1 MIEKRFSFW
10 KIFWPTF
17 TAIIIVSAIYALI
30 FFGIIGA
37 ILAGLNNEE
46 TDENSSK
53 TILHMTL
60 EGIIAEN
67 SSSKFNPSTFSIDK
81 KIGLSD
87 ILFGLEKAKSDPN
100 IKGLYIEFNGI
111 NCGISTAKEIR
122 RAIGKFQKTGKF
134 VVAYT
139 SGEMV
144 SQKQL
149 YVTSIVKENY
159 GFPGTMVE
167 FLGLG
172 TEPIFFK
179 NTLDL
184 LGVEMQVIRGRGN
197 DFKSAVEPFL
207 YTKMS
212 DSSRLQTTKLLQN
225 IWKELRCDISKDI
238 KTDTATLSKIANQAL
253 VASVEQAVKF
263 HFFKATKYKDE
274 ILNLLTKKV
283 NIESSN
289 DLDFLA
295 FEKYARKNFYNQQI
309 SNNLSKPNIAVILA
323 EGDISVDGDEL
334 TSNNVAKYIQE
345 ARLDKNIKTIVL
357 RINSPGGS
365 ALASDIIWREVVLA
379 NKVKK
384 VIVSMGD
391 VAASGGYY
399 IATAASKIF
408 AEPTTITGS
417 IGVFGIIPYTGKFF
431 EDKLGVTFDKI
442 KTNTHASLSLNHKLS
457 SEELLII
464 QKQVDIIYNDF
475 LTKVSEGR
483 KMNIARVHQ
492 YARGRV
498 WTGSDAK
505 KIGLIDELG
514 GLNDAITYAAKK
526 AKIEKVIPR
535 YWPEK
540 KLEPMEEILSQLEDL
555 NETNTLINGKN
566 STTKIPVNIQKY
578 YTELLKLEKIQG
590 IQMRMPFTLEIH

>member
-1 MIEKRFSFW
+1 MTEKRFSFW

-37 ILAGLNNEE
+37 IIAGIANEE
-46 TDENSSK
+46 SDENSSK

-60 EGIIAEN
+60 EGVIAEN
-67 SSSKFNPSTFSIDK
+67 SSSKFNPSTFSIEK

-111 NCGISTAKEIR
+111 DCGISSAKEIR
-122 RAIGKFQKTGKF
+122 RAIGQFQKSGKF

-139 SGEMV
+139 SGEMI

-172 TEPIFFK
+172 TEPMFFK

-184 LGVEMQVIRGRGN
+184 LGVEMQVIRGRSN

-212 DSSRLQTTKLLQN
+212 DSSRLQTSQLLQN
-225 IWKELRCDISKDI
+225 IWKELRCDIAKDI

-253 VASVEQAVKF
+253 VTSVEQAVKF
-263 HFFKATKYKDE
+263 HFFKASKYKDE
-274 ILNLLTKKV
+274 ILSILTKKV
-283 NIESSN
+283 NIESSD
-289 DLDFLA
+289 DLELLA

-309 SNNLSKPNIAVILA
+309 SNNLSKPNIAIILA
-323 EGDISVDGDEL
+323 EGGISVDGDEL

-357 RINSPGGS
+357 RVNSPGGS

-399 IATAASKIF
+399 ISTAASTIF

-431 EDKLGVTFDKI
+431 QDKLGITFDNI
-442 KTNTHASLSLNHKLS
+442 KTNNHASLSLNHKLS
-457 SEELLII
+457 PEELRII
-464 QKQVDIIYNDF
+464 QKQVDKIYTDF

-483 KMNIARVHQ
+483 KISISRVHQ

-505 KIGLIDELG
+505 KIGLVDELG
-514 GLNDAITYAAKK
+514 GLNDAIAYAAKK
-526 AKIEKVIPR
+526 AKIEKIIPR

-555 NETNTLINGKN
+555 KETSASFNEKN
-566 STTKIPVNIQKY
+566 NITKIPANIQKY
-578 YTELLKLEKIQG
+578 YAELLKLETMQG

>member
-17 TAIIIVSAIYALI
+17 TAIIVVSAIYALI

-37 ILAGLNNEE
+37 MLAGLSNEE
-46 TDENSSK
+46 ADENSSK

-60 EGIIAEN
+60 DGVISEN
-67 SSSKFNPSTFSIDK
+67 SSSKLNASTFSIEK

-100 IKGLYIEFNGI
+100 IKGLYIELKGI
-111 NCGISTAKEIR
+111 NCGISTAREIR
-122 RAIGKFQKTGKF
+122 RAIGDFQKSGKF
-134 VVAYT
+134 VIAYT
-139 SGEMV
+139 SGEMI

-149 YVTSIVKENY
+149 YLTSVVKENY
-159 GFPGTMVE
+159 GFPGTMVD

-172 TEPIFFK
+172 TEPMFFK

-184 LGVEMQVIRGRGN
+184 LGVEMQVIRGRSN

-212 DSSRLQTTKLLQN
+212 DSSRLQTTLLLKN
-225 IWKELRCDISKDI
+225 IWKEIRCEIANDIN
-238 KTDTATLSKIANQAL
+238 TDTATLSKIANNAL
-253 VASVEQAVKF
+253 VTSVEQAVKF
-263 HFFKATKYKDE
+263 RFFKASKYEDE
-274 ILNLLTKKV
+274 ILKILTRKV
-283 NIESSN
+283 NVETSD
-289 DLDFLA
+289 DLDLLA

-323 EGDISVDGDEL
+323 EGGISVDGDEL
-334 TSNNVAKYIQE
+334 TSDNVAKYIRE
-345 ARLDKNIKTIVL
+345 ARLDNNIKTIVL
-357 RINSPGGS
+357 RVNSPGGS

-379 NKVKK
+379 NKSKK

-431 EDKLGVTFDKI
+431 QDKLGITFDKI
-442 KTNTHASLSLNHKLS
+442 TTNKHASLSLNQKLS
-457 SEELLII
+457 PEELILI
-464 QKQVDIIYNDF
+464 QKQVDKIYTDF
-475 LTKVSEGR
+475 IRKVSDGR
-483 KMNIARVHQ
+483 KMSPESVHR

-498 WTGSDAK
+498 WTGIDAK
-505 KIGLIDELG
+505 KIGLVDELG
-514 GLNDAITYAAKK
+514 GLNDAIAYAAKQ
-526 AKIEKVIPR
+526 AKINKVIPR

-540 KLEPMEEILSQLEDL
+540 KLEPIEEILDQLEDL
-555 NETNTLINGKN
+555 KENKTSAKTV
-566 STTKIPVNIQKY
+566 TTKIPASIQKY
-578 YTELLKLEKIQG
+578 YTELLKLENMQG
-590 IQMRMPFTLEIH
+590 IQMRMPFNLEIH

>member
-1 MIEKRFSFW
+1 MTEKKLSFW

-17 TAIIIVSAIYALI
+17 TAVIIVSAIYALI

-37 ILAGLNNEE
+37 IIAGVANEE
-46 TDENSSK
+46 SNENSSK

-60 EGIIAEN
+60 EGVITEN
-67 SSSKFNPSTFSIDK
+67 SSSKFNPSTFSIEK

-111 NCGISTAKEIR
+111 NCGISSAKEIR
-122 RAIGKFQKTGKF
+122 RAIGQFQKSGKF

-139 SGEMV
+139 SGEMI

-172 TEPIFFK
+172 TEPMFFK

-184 LGVEMQVIRGRGN
+184 LGLEMQVIRGRSN

-212 DSSRLQTTKLLQN
+212 DSSRLQTSQLLQN
-225 IWKELRCDISKDI
+225 IWKELRCDIAKDI

-253 VASVEQAVKF
+253 VTSVEQAVKF
-263 HFFKATKYKDE
+263 HFFKASKYKDE
-274 ILNLLTKKV
+274 ILSILTKKV
-283 NIESSN
+283 NIESSD
-289 DLDFLA
+289 DLELLA

-309 SNNLSKPNIAVILA
+309 SNNLSKPNIAIILA
-323 EGDISVDGDEL
+323 EGGISVDGDEL

-357 RINSPGGS
+357 RVNSPGGS

-399 IATAASKIF
+399 ISTAASTIF

-431 EDKLGVTFDKI
+431 QDKLGITFDNI
-442 KTNTHASLSLNHKLS
+442 KTNNHASLSLNHKLS
-457 SEELLII
+457 PEELRII
-464 QKQVDIIYNDF
+464 QKQVDKIYTDF

-483 KMNIARVHQ
+483 KISISRVHQ

-505 KIGLIDELG
+505 KIGLVDELG
-514 GLNDAITYAAKK
+514 GLNDAIAYAAKK
-526 AKIEKVIPR
+526 AKIEKIIPR

-555 NETNTLINGKN
+555 KETSASFNEKN
-566 STTKIPVNIQKY
+566 NTTKIPANIQKY
-578 YTELLKLEKIQG
+578 YAELLKLETMQG

>member
-1 MIEKRFSFW
+1 MTEKRFSFW

-17 TAIIIVSAIYALI
+17 TAIIIASAIYALI

-37 ILAGLNNEE
+37 IVASISNKE
-46 TDENSSK
+46 TEDNSPK

-60 EGIIAEN
+60 DGVIAEN
-67 SSSKFNPSTFSIDK
+67 SSSKFNPSSLSIEK

-122 RAIGKFQKTGKF
+122 KAIGQFQKSGKF

-139 SGEMV
+139 SGEMI

-149 YVTSIVKENY
+149 YVTSIVKESY

-172 TEPIFFK
+172 TEPMFFK

-184 LGVEMQVIRGRGN
+184 LGVEMQVIRGRSN

-212 DSSRLQTTKLLQN
+212 DSSRLQTSQLLQN
-225 IWKELRCDISKDI
+225 IWKELRCDIAKDI
-238 KTDTATLSKIANQAL
+238 KIDTATLSKIANQAL
-253 VASVEQAVKF
+253 VTSVEEAVKF

-274 ILNLLTKKV
+274 ILNMLTQKV
-283 NIESSN
+283 NIESSD
-289 DLDFLA
+289 DLDLLA

-309 SNNLSKPNIAVILA
+309 SNNLSKPNVAIILA
-323 EGDISVDGDEL
+323 EGGISVDGDEL
-334 TSNNVAKYIQE
+334 TSNNITKYLRE
-345 ARLDKNIKTIVL
+345 ARLDDNIKTIVL
-357 RINSPGGS
+357 RVNSPGGS

-379 NKVKK
+379 NKKKK
-384 VIVSMGD
+384 VVVSMGD

-399 IATAASKIF
+399 IATAASTIF

-431 EDKLGVTFDKI
+431 QDKLGITFDNI
-442 KTNTHASLSLNHKLS
+442 KTNNHASLSLNHKLS
-457 SEELLII
+457 SEELRII
-464 QKQVDIIYNDF
+464 QKQVDKIYTDF

-483 KMNIARVHQ
+483 KMNISRVHQ
-492 YARGRV
+492 FARGRV

-514 GLNDAITYAAKK
+514 GLNEAIAYAAKK
-526 AKIEKVIPR
+526 AKIEKIIPR

-540 KLEPMEEILSQLEDL
+540 KIEPMEEIFSQLEDIKE
-555 NETNTLINGKN
+555 NNTSISEKN
-566 STTKIPVNIQKY
+566 STTKIPANIQKY
-578 YTELLKLEKIQG
+578 YAELLKLETMQG
-590 IQMRMPFTLEIH
+590 IQMRMPFSLEIH

>member
-17 TAIIIVSAIYALI
+17 TAIIVVFAIYALI

-37 ILAGLNNEE
+37 MLAGLSNEE
-46 TDENSSK
+46 ADENSSK

-60 EGIIAEN
+60 DSVISEN
-67 SSSKFNPSTFSIDK
+67 SSSKLNASSFSIEK

-100 IKGLYIEFNGI
+100 IKGLYIELKGI
-111 NCGISTAKEIR
+111 NCGISTAREIR
-122 RAIGKFQKTGKF
+122 RAIADFQKSGKF
-134 VVAYT
+134 VIAYT
-139 SGEMV
+139 SGEMI

-149 YVTSIVKENY
+149 YLTSVVKENY

-172 TEPIFFK
+172 TEPMFFK

-184 LGVEMQVIRGRGN
+184 LGVEMQVIRGRSN

-212 DSSRLQTTKLLQN
+212 DSSRLQTTLLLKN
-225 IWKELRCDISKDI
+225 IWKEIRCEIANDIH
-238 KTDTATLSKIANQAL
+238 TDTATLSKIANKAL
-253 VASVEQAVKF
+253 VTSVEQAVKF
-263 HFFKATKYKDE
+263 RFFKASKYEDE
-274 ILNLLTKKV
+274 ILKILTRKV
-283 NIESSN
+283 NIETSD
-289 DLDFLA
+289 DLDLLA

-323 EGDISVDGDEL
+323 EGGISVDGDEL
-334 TSNNVAKYIQE
+334 TSDNVAKYIRE
-345 ARLDKNIKTIVL
+345 ARLDNNIKTIVL
-357 RINSPGGS
+357 RVNSPGGS

-379 NKVKK
+379 NKSKK

-431 EDKLGVTFDKI
+431 QDKLGITFDKI
-442 KTNTHASLSLNHKLS
+442 TTNKHASLSLNHKLS
-457 SEELLII
+457 SEELMLI
-464 QKQVDIIYNDF
+464 QKQVDKIYTDF
-475 LTKVSEGR
+475 IRKVSDGR
-483 KMNIARVHQ
+483 KMSPELVHR

-498 WTGSDAK
+498 WTGIDAK
-505 KIGLIDELG
+505 KIGLVDELG
-514 GLNDAITYAAKK
+514 GLNDAIAYAAKQ
-526 AKIEKVIPR
+526 AKINKVIPR

-540 KLEPMEEILSQLEDL
+540 KLEPIEEILDQLEDL
-555 NETNTLINGKN
+555 KENKTSVNTVI
-566 STTKIPVNIQKY
+566 TKIPASIQKY
-578 YTELLKLEKIQG
+578 YTELLKLENMQG
-590 IQMRMPFTLEIH
+590 IQMRMPFNIEIH